1 MKYKDST
8 TGNFKELFVKATD
21 ELPIGSEIT
30 VADDM
35 QVPLG
40 WEEIDDPYVY
50 STLEKRI
57 GTWTD
62 GKPIYRKVLNF
73 TTGAQYDNMSKTL
86 INFSNVKMVLKYYG
100 QIQCSDVPRALP
112 HKQSSILIIDAT
124 QIRFDIDG
132 DTSGVSGGRTCHLVL
147 EYTKTTD

>member
-1 MKYKDST
+1 MRIKKIAET
-8 TGNFKELFVKATD
+8 TPITGNVIDGYSESTADGYSCNYINELNT
-21 ELPIGSEIT
+21 
-30 VADDM
+30 
-35 QVPLG
+35 
-40 WEEIDDPYVY
+40 Y
-50 STLEKRI
+50 STDGQRI
-57 GTWTD
+57 GTWID

-86 INFSNVKMVLKYYG
+86 INFPNVKMVLKYYG